1 MAKNEKR
8 TNGVRYRRSAAYVKE
23 LGDYIP
29 ALADAKKDFMLS
41 RVQRVIVRA
50 MRQEVTQREAESLE
64 LYFVQGY
71 NYKQISQALHIN
83 ASTICRRIRC
93 GEQKMNR
100 VLNFAREL
108 MGGEL
113 HG

>member
-41 RVQRVIVRA
+41 RVQKVIVRA
-50 MRQEVTQREAESLE
+50 MRQEVTQREAACLE

-71 NYKQISQALHIN
+71 NYKQISQALHAN
-83 ASTICRRIRC
+83 VATICRNVHR

-100 VLNFAREL
+100 VLNFARDL
-108 MGGEL
+108 MGGAL